1 MQIAHRRL
9 YNQLIASASPR
20 TPGDVVK
27 EMGAVQAQDYAG
39 ALWAVG
45 LRSSGAGA
53 EDVEQAL
60 ADKAII
66 RTWPMRGTLHFVAP
80 EDVRWMLA
88 YLTPRV
94 LAKSRGR
101 FQQLELDE
109 ATFERSAA
117 LARNALQGGERL
129 TRDAMYEMLDRGG
142 VATTGQRGIHIL
154 SWLAQKGILCFGPR
168 RGKQQTFVLLEEWV
182 PPAAVP
188 SRDEALSELARRYFT
203 SHGPAT
209 LRDFMWW
216 SGLLKSE
223 AVSAIETIRPKLV
236 SEEFEGQSFW
246 AGTTSSL
253 SDAASTAQLLPVY
266 DEYTVAYK
274 DRSAALDPLHAEQT
288 GNGIFRPAV
297 IVDGRIVGTWRR
309 TLKRDSV
316 VVEIAVLRRLTRKE
330 RRAVSQSAKHYG
342 DFIGKNALVEI
353 MT

>member
-1 MQIAHRRL
+1 MKIARRRL

-45 LRSSGAGA
+45 LRSFSARA
-53 EDVEQAL
+53 EGVEQAL

-117 LARNALQGGERL
+117 LARNAMQGGERL
-129 TRDAMYEMLDRGG
+129 
-142 VATTGQRGIHIL
+142 
-154 SWLAQKGILCFGPR
+154 
-168 RGKQQTFVLLEEWV
+168 
-182 PPAAVP
+182 
-188 SRDEALSELARRYFT
+188 
-203 SHGPAT
+203 
-209 LRDFMWW
+209 
-216 SGLLKSE
+216 
-223 AVSAIETIRPKLV
+223 
-236 SEEFEGQSFW
+236 
-246 AGTTSSL
+246 
-253 SDAASTAQLLPVY
+253 
-266 DEYTVAYK
+266 
-274 DRSAALDPLHAEQT
+274 
-288 GNGIFRPAV
+288 
-297 IVDGRIVGTWRR
+297 VDGRIVGTWRR
-309 TLKRDSV
+309 TLQRDSV
-316 VVEIAVLRRLTRKE
+316 VVEIAVLRKLTREE
-330 RRAVSQSAKHYG
+330 RRAVSESAEHYG